1 MPASNLNETL
11 FSSQGSALSDHKGYS
26 IGLWGSQRVL
36 GTAGRPCATYLHL
49 GIRLCGNNRIAVK

>member
-36 GTAGRPCATYLHL
+36 CTAGRPWSSFLHL
-49 GIRLCGNNRIAVK
+49 GIRLYRNNRIAVK